1 MTLTLEIQN
10 KNKIKNKT
18 DFNRLVNRLGKQLAP
33 SQYPEYKKCVR
44 KNCLS
49 EYKEYEEQLPTQLEK
64 IAKCMFTENR
74 EKCFDQ
80 YYVPIINPLINCS
93 KNKCS
98 EEMHKLVNKLKQ
110 KQNQKSKFKTQKIS
124 TTYRHTEIKAKQIKE
139 IKEIKEN
146 KQIRTNKK
154 HKYYSESKAENPQE
168 TESKQDL
175 SSSEISPEISYK
187 DTQKIKKN
195 PQNQKN
201 IKYKKG
207 DRLKAIFGEQN
218 NHTSTVSLGR
228 LDSQISESTIG
239 MHVESSKN

>member
-110 KQNQKSKFKTQKIS
+110 KQNQKSKFKTQKLNNKPKN
-124 TTYRHTEIKAKQIKE
+124 IKEVKEVKQVKQITK
-139 IKEIKEN
+139 IK
-146 KQIRTNKK
+146 TNKK

-175 SSSEISPEISYK
+175 SSSEISPEISYQEP
-187 DTQKIKKN
+187 QKIKK
-195 PQNQKN
+195 NQKN

-207 DRLKAIFGEQN
+207 DRLKAIFGDQN

>member
-1 MTLTLEIQN
+1 MTLTLEIEN
-10 KNKIKNKT
+10 KNKTKNKK

-33 SQYPEYKKCVR
+33 TQYPEYKKCVR
-44 KNCLS
+44 KNCLK

-80 YYVPIINPLINCS
+80 YYLPILNPLINCS

-98 EEMHKLVNKLKQ
+98 GEMHKLVNKLKQ
-110 KQNQKSKFKTQKIS
+110 KQKQKSKFKTQKLNNKS
-124 TTYRHTEIKAKQIKE
+124 KNKEVKLIKPIKE
-139 IKEIKEN
+139 IK
-146 KQIRTNKK
+146 TNKK
-154 HKYYSESKAENPQE
+154 NKYYSESKAENPQE
-168 TESKQDL
+168 SESKQDL
-175 SSSEISPEISYK
+175 SSSEISPEISYQ
-187 DTQKIKKN
+187 DPPKIKKN
-195 PQNQKN
+195 QKNQKN
-201 IKYKKG
+201 IKYKNG
-207 DRLKAIFGEQN
+207 DRLKAIFGDQN